1 MVLLAPDSNPP
12 GVSPASLDD
21 HAENFPRRPR
31 AEPGAPADYEPIAT
45 DYLKG
50 VPCRL
55 DSICHI
61 AGKKKNMDEGFRRL
75 SGEWMTPRRRFLS
88 ALYGGRVDKVP
99 AMTLSSVITLEAMD
113 IADAAFPEAHLD
125 ADKMARLAA
134 TAHENLGLD
143 TLMPVFHSQLEADAL
158 DAATWWGTKDNWPAT
173 SDHVLT
179 DPEDFKIPSDYL
191 ERRSFKAVL
200 GAIRLLRKRY
210 PDVGIVGKVY
220 GPWSVGFHMVGIE
233 NFLMDT
239 ILDPGKIRRYLEVL
253 LPASMMSAHA
263 QLEAGADAIM
273 WADHAN
279 RELVSPLMYR
289 DFLLEMHQEVTE
301 EIGGPSIFHCCGET
315 TDRIDYFA
323 EAGWDC
329 FHFES
334 QVDPRVA
341 KEIVGDRMSLMGNIN
356 NPTTLFSGTYEDT
369 YDACMNVLEAGVN
382 GVAPEGSVPLG
393 TKMEV
398 LQALADSA
406 RDYSNAHRPDGR
418 LIVHDPL
425 PADTGA

>member
-1 MVLLAPDSNPP
+1 M
-12 GVSPASLDD
+12 G
-21 HAENFPRRPR
+21 EKF
-31 AEPGAPADYEPIAT
+31 
-45 DYLKG
+45 K
-50 VPCRL
+50 
-55 DSICHI
+55 
-61 AGKKKNMDEGFRRL
+61 RL

-99 AMTLSSVITLEAMD
+99 AMTLSSVMTLEAMD
-113 IADAAFPEAHLD
+113 IADAEFPEAHLD
-125 ADKMARLAA
+125 AEKMARLAA

-143 TLMPVFHSQLEADAL
+143 TVMPVFHSQLEADAL

-210 PDVGIVGKVY
+210 PDVGVVGKVY

-239 ILDPGKIRRYLEVL
+239 ILDPDKIHRYLEVL

-263 QLEAGADAIM
+263 QMEAGADAIM

-279 RELVSPLMYR
+279 RELVSPDMYR
-289 DFLLEMHQEVTE
+289 DFLLEMHQKVTE
-301 EIGGPSIFHCCGET
+301 EIGGPSILHCCGET

-334 QVDPRVA
+334 QVDPNVA
-341 KEIVGDRMSLMGNIN
+341 KQIVGDRMSLMGNIN
-356 NPTTLFSGTYEDT
+356 NPTTLFSGTYQDT
-369 YDACMNVLEAGVN
+369 YDACMEVLEAGVN

-418 LIVHDPL
+418 LIVHDP
-425 PADTGA
+425 PAAIADA

>member
-1 MVLLAPDSNPP
+1 MTEEQYP
-12 GVSPASLDD
+12 
-21 HAENFPRRPR
+21 
-31 AEPGAPADYEPIAT
+31 
-45 DYLKG
+45 
-50 VPCRL
+50 
-55 DSICHI
+55 
-61 AGKKKNMDEGFRRL
+61 RL

-99 AMTLSSVITLEAMD
+99 AMTLSSVITLEAME

-125 ADKMARLAA
+125 AEKMARLAA

-143 TLMPVFHSQLEADAL
+143 TVMPVFHSQLEADAL
-158 DAATWWGTKDNWPAT
+158 DASTWWGTKDNWPAVD
-173 SDHVLT
+173 DHVLT
-179 DPEDFKIPSDYL
+179 DPDDFKVPSDYL
-191 ERRSFKAVL
+191 ERRSFKAAL

-220 GPWSVGFHMVGIE
+220 GAWSVGFHLVGIE

-239 ILDPGKIRRYLEVL
+239 ILDPDKIRRYLEVL

-273 WADHAN
+273 WCDHAN
-279 RELVSPLMYR
+279 RELVSPDMYR
-289 DFLLEMHQEVTE
+289 DFLLEMHQQIQAEV
-301 EIGGPSIFHCCGET
+301 GGPSILHCCGET

-334 QVDPRVA
+334 QVDPIKA
-341 KEIVGDRMSLMGNIN
+341 KEIAGDRMSLFGNIN
-356 NPTTLFSGTYEDT
+356 NPTVLFSGTYDDCYE
-369 YDACMNVLEAGVN
+369 ACMTVLNAGVQ

-398 LQALADSA
+398 LAALADSA

-418 LIVHDPL
+418 FVVHDPP
-425 PADTGA
+425 PASGDDGSGQ

>member
-1 MVLLAPDSNPP
+1 
-12 GVSPASLDD
+12 
-21 HAENFPRRPR
+21 
-31 AEPGAPADYEPIAT
+31 
-45 DYLKG
+45 
-50 VPCRL
+50 
-55 DSICHI
+55 
-61 AGKKKNMDEGFRRL
+61 MDEGFRRL

-99 AMTLSSVITLEAMD
+99 AMTLSSVMTLEAMD

-125 ADKMARLAA
+125 AEKMARLAA

-143 TLMPVFHSQLEADAL
+143 TIMPVFHSQLEADAL
-158 DAATWWGTKDNWPAT
+158 DAATWWGAKDNWPAT
-173 SDHVLT
+173 SDHVLS

-191 ERRSFKAVL
+191 KRRSFAAAL
-200 GAIRLLRKRY
+200 GAIRLLRRRY

-239 ILDPGKIRRYLEVL
+239 ILDPGKIHRYLEVL

-334 QVDPRVA
+334 QVDPHVA

-369 YDACMNVLEAGVN
+369 YDACMKVLEAGVN

-418 LIVHDPL
+418 LIAHDP
-425 PADTGA
+425 PRADSGA

>member
-1 MVLLAPDSNPP
+1 ME
-12 GVSPASLDD
+12 
-21 HAENFPRRPR
+21 EN
-31 AEPGAPADYEPIAT
+31 
-45 DYLKG
+45 
-50 VPCRL
+50 
-55 DSICHI
+55 
-61 AGKKKNMDEGFRRL
+61 FRRL
-75 SGEWMTPRRRFLS
+75 AGEWMTPRRRFLS

-99 AMTLSSVITLEAMD
+99 AMTLSSVITLEAME
-113 IADAAFPEAHLD
+113 IADAYFPEAHLD
-125 ADKMARLAA
+125 AEQMARLAA
-134 TAHENLGLD
+134 TAHEDLGLD
-143 TLMPVFHSQLEADAL
+143 TVMPVFHSQLEADAL
-158 DAATWWGTKDNWPAT
+158 DAATWWGTVDNWPAT

-191 ERRSFKAVL
+191 KRPSFEAVL

-220 GPWSVGFHMVGIE
+220 GPWSVGFHLVGIE
-233 NFLMDT
+233 NFLMGT
-239 ILDPGKIRRYLEVL
+239 ITEPDAIKRYLEVL

-263 QLEAGADAIM
+263 QFEAGADAVM

-279 RELVSPLMYR
+279 RELVSPQTYR
-289 DFLLEMHQEVTE
+289 DFLLEMHQQVTE
-301 EIGGPSIFHCCGET
+301 EMGGPSILHCCGET

-334 QVDPRVA
+334 QVDPHTA
-341 KEIVGDRMSLMGNIN
+341 KEITGGRMSLMGNIN
-356 NPTTLFSGTYEDT
+356 NPTTLFSGTYDDCYE
-369 YDACMNVLEAGVN
+369 ACMHVLEAGID

-398 LQALADSA
+398 LQALSDSV

-418 LIVHDPL
+418 MVVHSP
-425 PADTGA
+425 PAARNGEA

>member
-1 MVLLAPDSNPP
+1 M
-12 GVSPASLDD
+12 
-21 HAENFPRRPR
+21 R
-31 AEPGAPADYEPIAT
+31 
-45 DYLKG
+45 
-50 VPCRL
+50 
-55 DSICHI
+55 HI
-61 AGKKKNMDEGFRRL
+61 WKARKKVDMDTTFKRL

-88 ALYGGRVDKVP
+88 ALYGGRVDKIP
-99 AMTLSSVITLEAMD
+99 AMTLSSVITMEAME
-113 IADAAFPEAHLD
+113 IADADFPEAHLD
-125 ADKMARLAA
+125 AEKMARLAA
-134 TAHENLGLD
+134 TAHEDLGLD
-143 TLMPVFHSQLEADAL
+143 TVMPVFHSQLEADAL

-173 SDHVLT
+173 SDHVLS

-191 ERRSFKAVL
+191 QRRSFKAVL

-233 NFLMDT
+233 SFLMDT
-239 ILDPGKIRRYLEVL
+239 ILDPAKIHRYLEVL

-279 RELVSPLMYR
+279 RELVSPQTYR
-289 DFLLEMHQEVTE
+289 DFLLEMHQHVTE
-301 EIGGPSIFHCCGET
+301 EIGGPSILHCCGET

-334 QVDPRVA
+334 QVDPKVA
-341 KEIVGDRMSLMGNIN
+341 KTIVGDRMSLMGNIN
-356 NPTTLFSGTYEDT
+356 NPTTLFSGTYDDT
-369 YDACMNVLEAGVN
+369 YQACMNVLEAGVN

-406 RDYSNAHRPDGR
+406 RDYSDSHRPDGR
-418 LIVHDPL
+418 LIVHDP
-425 PADTGA
+425 PEEANGT